1 MVPFDASKTFKNVV
15 SIRTRLEKYGE
26 VHEDVELYSDLY
38 IALTVLEKLEIS
50 YSKSLLSMNEYEAEL
65 SVAVQQCTKCH
76 TLVKSKVR
84 TLNVVVILCS
94 SSTNLHGLLLQFPT
108 FRSFVEAFKD
118 TECTFR
124 RALVQLE
131 GANLISKPIPSF
143 PLSDQTTAAHLILV
157 FERCG
162 EIKEIVETYEND
174 SYMLQVGR
182 IRDLINSLMSDL
194 DRLDGAASKVPSVDI
209 MRQWARS
216 IESMESRATVD
227 SQKLLKD
234 VSALKQGLMTIA
246 HAYRA

>member
-76 TLVKSKVR
+76 TLIKSKVR
-84 TLNVVVILCS
+84 TLNAVVILCS
-94 SSTNLHGLLLQFPT
+94 STNPRGLIFQFPT
-108 FRSFVEAFKD
+108 FRSFVEEFKD

>member
-1 MVPFDASKTFKNVV
+1 MTAHVFHV
-15 SIRTRLEKYGE
+15 
-26 VHEDVELYSDLY
+26 
-38 IALTVLEKLEIS
+38 
-50 YSKSLLSMNEYEAEL
+50 
-65 SVAVQQCTKCH
+65 
-76 TLVKSKVR
+76 
-84 TLNVVVILCS
+84 
-94 SSTNLHGLLLQFPT
+94 QFPS

-143 PLSDQTTAAHLILV
+143 PLSDQTTAAHLIVV

-162 EIKEIVETYEND
+162 EIKEVIETYEND

-182 IRDLINSLMSDL
+182 IRDLISSLRADL
-194 DRLDGAASKVPSVDI
+194 DRLDGAASKLPSVDA
-209 MRQWARS
+209 MRNWADS
-216 IESMESRATVD
+216 IESIESRATID

-234 VSALKQGLMTIA
+234 LSSLKQGLLTIA